1 MKKYKLYDAYEEKE
15 LLAECDTMA
24 EVRKACR
31 KRDEETDG
39 EWFPV
44 LYKLDKDKTGE
55 GKTSYKRFE
64 SWNY

>member
-39 EWFPV
+39 EWFLV
-44 LYKLDKDKTGE
+44 LYKLDKTGE

>member
-44 LYKLDKDKTGE
+44 LYKLIKT
-55 GKTSYKRFE
+55 
-64 SWNY
+64 